1 MNPSRLNGMKVFGA
15 EGFVLGE
22 VEGVDVDLNAWK
34 VSTLHVSLND
44 EAVAGFGLDK
54 PFMSKITVCL
64 PIKIVK
70 SVGDVVFLNKSVVNL
85 DEVARECLSGPT
97 KLAGKR
103 VMGANGYSVGD
114 VESLDLDP
122 DGWKVTSL
130 LVSLSRDAASELG
143 LSKSFLSKTVI
154 AIPAELIDLVG
165 NMIILNENIVDLKVL
180 AQSLESGAEE

>member
-70 SVGDVVFLNKSVVNL
+70 SVGDAVFLNKSVVNL

-103 VMGANGYSVGD
+103 NRRVSSCSSAFTWNIKLCWATSR
-114 VESLDLDP
+114 SLY
-122 DGWKVTSL
+122 
-130 LVSLSRDAASELG
+130 LG
-143 LSKSFLSKTVI
+143 I
-154 AIPAELIDLVG
+154 
-165 NMIILNENIVDLKVL
+165 
-180 AQSLESGAEE
+180 